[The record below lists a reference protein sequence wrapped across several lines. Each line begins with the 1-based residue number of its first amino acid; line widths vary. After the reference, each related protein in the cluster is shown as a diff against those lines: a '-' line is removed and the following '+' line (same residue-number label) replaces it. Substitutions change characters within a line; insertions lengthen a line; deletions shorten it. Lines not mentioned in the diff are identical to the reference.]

1 MRLCQMRK
9 IPVSHLLETLTAVR
23 KPAYFVYDECVMM
36 THGMVQLM
44 MQLMAMYQ
52 NKRMKKRALK
62 KKERALTQSTRD
74 TCNPQWKKFQMWM
87 NGPTFIMAMRTPHE
101 QDSEQGEDEMAA
113 TTSRSR
119 SRGSCAENP
128 EPEPKTMPKPLA
140 RRAQGTIAMN
150 LAMDMIEA
158 IENSGPSSSSGSQ
171 AMQGRINEENYF
183 LSSVPM
189 ANFFSIMPVP
199 REPVALDDYR
209 WDMLGQGVGPENFVV
224 INCRNLSN
232 HIPMEMN
239 LVERANQQRL
249 LRHLQGL
256 LVKFQSG
263 VPEMWMEAAERVR
276 AWIGSDR
283 DVDFFDEVETHFGS
297 PRHEEGEEEENTDDD
312 DPKRIST
319 TRSRRSSVWLRWW
332 WWWSW
337 SISWRWIFKR
347 CRCWMRGIGNWIR

>member
-1 MRLCQMRK
+1 
-9 IPVSHLLETLTAVR
+9 
-23 KPAYFVYDECVMM
+23 
-36 THGMVQLM
+36 
-44 MQLMAMYQ
+44 
-52 NKRMKKRALK
+52 
-62 KKERALTQSTRD
+62 
-74 TCNPQWKKFQMWM
+74 
-87 NGPTFIMAMRTPHE
+87 
-101 QDSEQGEDEMAA
+101 
-113 TTSRSR
+113 
-119 SRGSCAENP
+119 
-128 EPEPKTMPKPLA
+128 
-140 RRAQGTIAMN
+140 MN

-276 AWIGSDR
+276 AWIGSYR
-283 DVDFFDEVETHFGS
+283 DVDFFDEVETQLGS

-312 DPKRIST
+312 DQSESQPRDRDGRPYDYDDDGGGHGVSHDAG
-319 TRSRRSSVWLRWW
+319 SS
-332 WWWSW
+332 SAAAA
-337 SISWRWIFKR
+337 
-347 CRCWMRGIGNWIR
+347 G